1 MGFGVAVSGAEWV
14 TRLGLPPS
22 LPFAALAFALR
33 FDLREPRIEPML
45 IGFQQWGQV
54 VIVCR
59 QYEAIPTHDPH
70 LGFCAAN
77 QSCQFQ
83 IEQSLA
89 PLTPFEIVQRKVWLA
104 DY

>member
-1 MGFGVAVSGAEWV
+1 MRVVPGAGGAVLPSKRRVPAASWQNQAVGVGAAVSGAEWV

-54 VIVCR
+54 VIVR
-59 QYEAIPTHDPH
+59 
-70 LGFCAAN
+70 
-77 QSCQFQ
+77 
-83 IEQSLA
+83 
-89 PLTPFEIVQRKVWLA
+89 
-104 DY
+104 